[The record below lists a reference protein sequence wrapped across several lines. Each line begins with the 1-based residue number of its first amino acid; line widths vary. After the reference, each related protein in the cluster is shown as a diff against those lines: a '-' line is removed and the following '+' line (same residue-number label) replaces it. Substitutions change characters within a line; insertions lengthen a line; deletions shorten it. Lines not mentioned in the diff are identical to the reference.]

1 MPIKLMYYTFLSC
14 TIWSLSYDIISS
26 YFFNF
31 HDVFYL
37 ELVISDASQVDSDKA
52 DTMPIIMISST
63 VLTSI

>member
-1 MPIKLMYYTFLSC
+1 MYMYYTFLSC